1 MSVAKL
7 AVPATSLLTI
17 SLSLSI
23 FSPNSAALAESCL
36 AAPNGAAPQGSHWFY
51 RIERPSLRKCWRL
64 VHKTPQSAAAG
75 TAPQSEP
82 EETEAPLTQAAT
94 RPADATPAP
103 EANTV
108 QTPIIRNLV
117 TRNVSNT
124 DNLGPPPLPPELPAN
139 TAIRAEA
146 PNPPAPS
153 EQIPAAIA
161 EQPLAAAATPANVS
175 QGNGAPTWL
184 MLLGAV
190 ALLGLFISAVFFG
203 VQMVRRRADVLNRP
217 LEADELPFETSP
229 EVAPAADEPTF
240 APLPPMAVMPGE
252 DEIVDAMRRFMH
264 NARRRAA

>member
-7 AVPATSLLTI
+7 AVPATSLLAI

-64 VHKTPQSAAAG
+64 VHKDRQSVAAG
-75 TAPQSEP
+75 TAPQSE
-82 EETEAPLTQAAT
+82 EETEAPPAQAAT
-94 RPADATPAP
+94 KPADATPAP

-124 DNLGPPPLPPELPAN
+124 DDMGPPPLPPELPAN
-139 TAIRAEA
+139 TAIRAAEA

-153 EQIPAAIA
+153 EQGPAAIA

-175 QGNGAPTWL
+175 QANGAPTWL
-184 MLLGAV
+184 TLLGAV
-190 ALLGLFISAVFFG
+190 ALLGLFISAVVFG
-203 VQMVRRRADVLNRP
+203 AQMVRRRADVLNRP

-229 EVAPAADEPTF
+229 EVAPAADERTF
-240 APLPPMAVMPGE
+240 APLPPMAVVPGE
-252 DEIVDAMRRFMH
+252 DEIVDAMRRFMQ